1 MRIPKFIVNLA
12 ILVNAGLC
20 VYNMLMGNPYE
31 AFLNAVFGLALS
43 VIQIVR

>member
-20 VYNMLMGNPYE
+20 IYNLATGNPYD
-31 AFLNAVFGLALS
+31 AFLNAIFGLALS
-43 VIQIVR
+43 VVQIVR